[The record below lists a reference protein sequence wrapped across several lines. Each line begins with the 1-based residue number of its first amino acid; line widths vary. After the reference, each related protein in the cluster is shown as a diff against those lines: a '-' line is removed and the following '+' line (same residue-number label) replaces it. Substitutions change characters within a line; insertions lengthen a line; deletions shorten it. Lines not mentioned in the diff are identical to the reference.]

1 MISVHG
7 AEIVEPSGDYSLVWI
22 AVAPTTKE
30 NKMMKTDD
38 DLPELTE
45 LADEE
50 MKRIKEGFQPILQSI
65 KRLSSS

>member
-1 MISVHG
+1 
-7 AEIVEPSGDYSLVWI
+7 
-22 AVAPTTKE
+22 
-30 NKMMKTDD
+30 MMKTDD